1 MNIRL
6 WFWLS
11 LLFGPR
17 LATRLVVAY
26 WLGAL
31 IAAIVIL
38 SVLLALPLAALQGL
52 W

>member
-1 MNIRL
+1 MNIRV

-17 LATRLVVAY
+17 LATRLAVAY

-38 SVLLALPLAALQGL
+38 GVLLALPLAVF
-52 W
+52 